1 VSLADTPEIHY
12 NTPPPFDNEDNLGT
26 NESVHENLNAKVTT
40 PRNQAVVPAEGPSPA
55 QDIDIDD
62 EEQGLFIDLIKNLI
76 YLSGA
81 KVCGEPWAL
90 RSLFISAGERVRD
103 G

>member
-62 EEQGLFIDLIKNLI
+62 EEQGLFIDLERCQGVWRTLGLEIFI
-76 YLSGA
+76 YFS
-81 KVCGEPWAL
+81 
-90 RSLFISAGERVRD
+90 R
-103 G
+103 